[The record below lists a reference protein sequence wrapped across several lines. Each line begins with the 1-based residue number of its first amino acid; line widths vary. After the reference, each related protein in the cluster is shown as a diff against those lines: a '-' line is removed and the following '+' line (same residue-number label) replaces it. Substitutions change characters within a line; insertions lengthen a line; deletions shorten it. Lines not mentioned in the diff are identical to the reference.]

1 MTVEIHVAVGVIIDE
16 RGRIL
21 IARRRDDL
29 HQGGLWEFPGGKV
42 EKGESVTEALTRELK
57 EELGIAVG
65 ETEPLL
71 DVGHDYG
78 DRHVFLDVHRVLHW
92 EGEPRGVEGQPLAWV
107 LPSALDDFQLPEANV
122 PIAERLQ
129 MEATRG

>member
-42 EKGESVTEALTRELK
+42 ENGESVTEALTRELK

-78 DRHVFLDVHRVLHW
+78 DRHVLLDVHRVLHW

-107 LPSALDDFQLPEANV
+107 LPLALDDFQFPEANV

>member
-1 MTVEIHVAVGVIIDE
+1 MTVEIHVAVGVIIDG

-42 EKGESVTEALTRELK
+42 ENGESVTEALTRELK

-78 DRHVFLDVHRVLHW
+78 DRHVLLDVHRVLHW
-92 EGEPRGVEGQPLAWV
+92 EGQPRGVEGQPLAWV
-107 LPSALDDFQLPEANV
+107 LPSALDDFQFPEANV

>member
-1 MTVEIHVAVGVIIDE
+1 MTVEIHVAVGVIIDG

-42 EKGESVTEALTRELK
+42 ENGESVTEALTRELQ

-78 DRHVFLDVHRVLHW
+78 DRHVLLDVHRVLHW
-92 EGEPRGVEGQPLAWV
+92 EGQPRGVEGQPLAWV
-107 LPSALDDFQLPEANV
+107 LPSALDDFQFPEANV